1 MSNKCKVILVPS
13 CGKCTFPP
21 GPTGPQGITG
31 TTGPQ
36 GITGPQG
43 VTGSQGITGPTGPQ
57 GVTGPQGITGPTGS
71 QGVTGSQGITG
82 PTGPQGVTG
91 PQGITGPTGPQGVTG
106 PQGITG
112 PTGPQGVTG
121 PQGITGPTGP
131 QGVTGPQGITG
142 PTGPQGITGPTGTNQ
157 LQTIFVYRD
166 LPTSLIVNTN
176 QAISYNKVGPI
187 NPVALYSFT
196 PPSTN
201 IIINQ
206 TGLYRIFYT
215 ILTTSSNGIAEVFIN
230 NNPLPG
236 SAHKATGNNEI
247 VGVVDTQVTTA
258 PAILQIRN
266 VDIQNLTVSA
276 ATAIPNT
283 TRTTA
288 PATIAIVKII

>member
-36 GITGPQG
+36 GI
-43 VTGSQGITGPTGPQ
+43 
-57 GVTGPQGITGPTGS
+57 
-71 QGVTGSQGITG
+71 
-82 PTGPQGVTG
+82 
-91 PQGITGPTGPQGVTG
+91 
-106 PQGITG
+106 
-112 PTGPQGVTG
+112 
-121 PQGITGPTGP
+121 TGP